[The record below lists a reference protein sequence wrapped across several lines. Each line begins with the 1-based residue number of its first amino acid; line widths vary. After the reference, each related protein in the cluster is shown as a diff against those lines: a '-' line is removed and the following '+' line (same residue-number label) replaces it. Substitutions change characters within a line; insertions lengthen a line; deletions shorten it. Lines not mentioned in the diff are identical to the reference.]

1 MQRLNHLLTF
11 LTIMFLSL
19 WVVESS
25 AQGWGSATNLG
36 SNINTTGLE
45 DGNSISQDSSKLYLS
60 SDRAGGQGGDDIWV
74 SEYVGG
80 WQTPVNLGGNVNTV
94 SDEYEPSIS
103 SDGTKLYFSSYR
115 SGGYGLSDIYVSEY
129 VGGVWQP
136 AVNIGPNI
144 NTADYE
150 GCPSISADGS
160 KLYFASDR
168 PGGYGWRD
176 IWFSESSGDSWM
188 LPVNLGDSINS
199 PDDEFTPCISKDGL
213 KLYFDSTRPGG
224 YGEMDI
230 WQSENISGVWQ
241 SPTNLGPNI
250 NTPSLEAGPNI
261 SSNGMKLYF
270 VAYDWP
276 GGYGQFDIWL
286 SEYQTNIEE
295 EPERISLTD
304 RNGCSLYCFPN
315 PAFSHVKILYSIPKA
330 SQISVSLYDLAGKK
344 VRTLVDC
351 YTTPGQY
358 TFDWSI
364 NNDIPAGTYF
374 CHLKSGDISKTEKIL
389 LIK

>member
-1 MQRLNHLLTF
+1 MQRLIHLLISLIVVVSF
-11 LTIMFLSL
+11 L

-25 AQGWGSATNLG
+25 AQGWGPATNLG
-36 SNINTTGLE
+36 SNINTSYLE

-60 SDRAGGQGGDDIWV
+60 SDRPGGLGGADVWV

-80 WQTPVNLGGNVNTV
+80 WQVPVNLGGNVNTV

-103 SDGTKLYFSSYR
+103 SDRTKLYFSSYR
-115 SGGYGLSDIYVSEY
+115 SGGYGVSDIYVSEY

-136 AVNIGPNI
+136 AVNLGPNI
-144 NTADYE
+144 NTADNE
-150 GCPSISADGS
+150 GCPSVSTDGS
-160 KLYFASDR
+160 KLFFVSDR
-168 PGGYGWRD
+168 PGGYGWTD
-176 IWFSESSGDSWM
+176 IWFAESSGDSWM

-199 PDDEFTPCISKDGL
+199 PDNDLTPCISNDGL
-213 KLYFDSTRPGG
+213 KLYFASTRAGG
-224 YGEMDI
+224 YGEFDI

-250 NTPSLEAGPNI
+250 NTSSSEAGANI

-270 VAYDWP
+270 AAYGWP
-276 GGYGQFDIWL
+276 GGYGGFDIWL

-295 EPERISLTD
+295 EFVKGSLID
-304 RNGCSLYCFPN
+304 ENELSLCCFPN
-315 PAFSHVKILYSIPKA
+315 IAFSHIKILYSIPKA

-358 TFDWSI
+358 TFDWPI
-364 NNDIPAGTYF
+364 NNDLPAGTYF
-374 CHLKSGDISKTEKIL
+374 CHLKSGNISKTEKIL
-389 LIK
+389 IIK